1 MVCDARR
8 VGTVARHK
16 QPCDMDTVSTYRVVA
31 QYLTARALSV
41 EAPYNLALT
50 HMTDD
55 QLICRVAADAA
66 ESRLAHER
74 NWATSPLNEHDKLIA
89 DFERELAA
97 DNRETRQQM
106 ITQFLR
112 IETAQYRAH
121 WLVADDAH
129 WQAISEEA
137 ARILASKDTSRRMA
151 LEGL

>member
-1 MVCDARR
+1 VARR
-8 VGTVARHK
+8 K
-16 QPCDMDTVSTYRVVA
+16 QPSDMDTVSTYRVVA
-31 QYLTARALSV
+31 QYLTARALLV
-41 EAPYNLALT
+41 EAPYNLTLT

-74 NWATSPLNEHDKLIA
+74 NWTTSLLNEHDKLIA
-89 DFERELAA
+89 DFERELPD
-97 DNRETRQQM
+97 DNREARQQM

-137 ARILASKDTSRRMA
+137 TRILASKNAAGQLHKDAS
-151 LEGL
+151 L